1 MLKEMRLGMK
11 GFFLVFMAALFGY
24 KILLLGLRVVLVANT
39 ILLPLFSTATDFVQQ
54 SNSEP
59 EPVLPRAAVRD
70 VVAGHDHDELDTG
83 DHLRHGSSR
92 WVST

>member
-1 MLKEMRLGMK
+1 MRLGMN

-24 KILLLGLRVVLVANT
+24 KFLLVGHGVVASNIFLT
-39 ILLPLFSTATDFVQQ
+39 LFSTTTNFVQQ
-54 SNSEP
+54 SNSES

-83 DHLRHGSSR
+83 DNLRHGSSP

>member
-1 MLKEMRLGMK
+1 MK

-24 KILLLGLRVVLVANT
+24 KFNPFL
-39 ILLPLFSTATDFVQQ
+39 QQ
-54 SNSEP
+54 SNGEP
-59 EPVLPRAAVRD
+59 EPVLPRAAIRD

-83 DHLRHGSSR
+83 DHLRHGSCR